1 MSNQNDLVLMQRQTS
16 NRDVRILL
24 KTSSNLNKN
33 KQAFQSSNF
42 ANKTKQNKHE
52 STLYAS
58 SLQSS
63 ADTDYD
69 FNYDCE
75 EDNPDTTS
83 INQENKNRYSNHSK
97 KIDTENFEIFL
108 YNFNRI
114 ALGCYLKVMRAQ
126 LSFWSL
132 YSLDESMVKETN
144 FDVLKHLNP
153 AKIDEKKLIYCLK
166 DENFIE
172 NYIELIVLIHNKIV
186 SKLYQVLNNPL
197 IHVHLNLKNTS
208 KSSDD
213 SRSHLFRSFRILG
226 LRNLRTKSKNANS
239 QHINQSDFQ
248 HNFNPS
254 SVNCD
259 LIKRNF
265 TDLIDIRGSF
275 DIRQFQNKTGYDCF
289 VECEMNYFKIQK
301 NKPVPQ
307 QQARADTC
315 KSNLTGNKHVF
326 KRNNID
332 YFDYSTNCWNEYL
345 NKNLINQNN
354 NAAFKFTDNDLSDLF
369 LENLSKKSTYH
380 SATISST

>member
-1 MSNQNDLVLMQRQTS
+1 
-16 NRDVRILL
+16 VRILL